1 MNHRDYIILQKIVK
15 EIKIA
20 EEFTNEMSA
29 ETFLQDEKSKRAVC
43 SKARISLMW

>member
-20 EEFTNEMSA
+20 EEFTNEMSQKH
-29 ETFLQDEKSKRAVC
+29 FCRMK
-43 SKARISLMW
+43 KAKGQYA